1 MAPSLASQLNT
12 AFGEDEIGESDARTG
27 FDATS
32 MSGDAGL
39 ALGES
44 DSLAA
49 PAGGPVR
56 DGSAP
61 RDVRTLTIVGVTP
74 RISPTGMWTK
84 RDPSSNNS
92 VGQESARCRI
102 HGHVMGYDAH
112 PKTFDYLNQI
122 PAPASSETPIAAH
135 TVSVRC
141 PRTAAPSSANEKASG
156 KFPARRQAPMN
167 KMGSGQQ
174 PGSKSRRCR
183 RQVR

>member
-1 MAPSLASQLNT
+1 MAPSLASRLNT

-27 FDATS
+27 FDAMS

-74 RISPTGMWTK
+74 RISPTGMEENGIQPATT
-84 RDPSSNNS
+84 RL
-92 VGQESARCRI
+92 VRSAQ
-102 HGHVMGYDAH
+102 M
-112 PKTFDYLNQI
+112 Q
-122 PAPASSETPIAAH
+122 
-135 TVSVRC
+135 VSWV
-141 PRTAAPSSANEKASG
+141 T
-156 KFPARRQAPMN
+156 
-167 KMGSGQQ
+167 
-174 PGSKSRRCR
+174 
-183 RQVR
+183 

>member
-1 MAPSLASQLNT
+1 MAPSAASRLNT

-27 FDATS
+27 FDTTS

-74 RISPTGMWTK
+74 RISPTGIWTK
-84 RDPSSNNS
+84 RI
-92 VGQESARCRI
+92 Q
-102 HGHVMGYDAH
+102 
-112 PKTFDYLNQI
+112 
-122 PAPASSETPIAAH
+122 PAT
-135 TVSVRC
+135 TWLVK
-141 PRTAAPSSANEKASG
+141 NEMQG
-156 KFPARRQAPMN
+156 LR
-167 KMGSGQQ
+167 
-174 PGSKSRRCR
+174 
-183 RQVR
+183 VT